1 MLISQRMG
9 FLNIPPILSGYKE
22 IMDLTLIAQT
32 FVNGLFLGGIYSLVA
47 IGLTVIFGVMRVINL
62 SHGSLMMLGMYGTYW
77 IFTLIRIDPYLSA
90 IFTIPL
96 LFILGVA
103 IQRFFIN
110 PVLGAPEENQLL
122 LTLGIMIIIDNLA
135 AFLWTPNNRSVNVV
149 YSGTHFN
156 IGGVIIPIPNLLT
169 FVVAILIVGT
179 IYFFLKKTD
188 LGKGLRAA
196 SEDPEGAY
204 AVGIDVRRM
213 YLIAFG
219 IGSACAGAAGSLVT
233 PFFYISPFIGFV
245 FVITAFVIVVFGGM
259 GSFTGALFGGL
270 IIGIVESFG
279 AIFMP
284 GSLKQVTVYVIF
296 ITILIFKPTGLL
308 GR

>member
-1 MLISQRMG
+1 
-9 FLNIPPILSGYKE
+9 
-22 IMDLTLIAQT
+22 MDLTLIAQT
-32 FVNGLFLGGIYSLVA
+32 FVNGLFLGGVYSLVA
-47 IGLTVIFGVMRVINL
+47 IGLTVIFGVMRVVNL
-62 SHGSLMMLGMYGTYW
+62 SHGSLLMLGMYGTYW

-90 IFTIPL
+90 ILTIPL

-103 IQRFFIN
+103 IQRLFIN
-110 PVLGAPEENQLL
+110 PILGAPEHNQLL

-135 AFLWTPNNRSVNVV
+135 SFLWTPNNRSVNVG
-149 YSGTHFN
+149 YSGSHFK

-169 FVVAILIVGT
+169 FVIAILIAGT
-179 IYFFLKKTD
+179 IYLFLKKTD

-196 SEDPEGAY
+196 SEDLEGAY
-204 AVGIDVRRM
+204 AVGIDVKRM

-219 IGSACAGAAGSLVT
+219 IGSACAGAAGSLIT

-245 FVITAFVIVVFGGM
+245 FVITAFIIVVFGGM
-259 GSFTGALFGGL
+259 GSFAGALLGGL

-296 ITILIFKPTGLL
+296 IIILIFKPTGLL

>member
-1 MLISQRMG
+1 
-9 FLNIPPILSGYKE
+9 
-22 IMDLTLIAQT
+22 MDLTLIAQT
-32 FVNGLFLGGIYSLVA
+32 FVNGLFLGGVYSLVA
-47 IGLTVIFGVMRVINL
+47 IGLTVIFGVMRVVNL

-77 IFTLIRIDPYLSA
+77 IFTLIRIDPYLST
-90 IFTIPL
+90 IVTIPL

-103 IQRFFIN
+103 IQKIFIN

-135 AFLWTPNNRSVNVV
+135 SFLWTPNNRSVNVG
-149 YSGTHFN
+149 YSGTHFK
-156 IGGVIIPIPNLLT
+156 IGGIIISIPNLLT
-169 FVVAILIVGT
+169 FVIAILIAGT
-179 IYFFLKKTD
+179 IYLFLKKTD

-196 SEDPEGAY
+196 SEDLEGAY
-204 AVGIDVRRM
+204 AVGIDVKRM

-245 FVITAFVIVVFGGM
+245 FVITAFIIVVFGGM

-270 IIGIVESFG
+270 IIGIAESFG

-284 GSLKQVTVYVIF
+284 GSLKQVSVYVIF
-296 ITILIFKPTGLL
+296 IIILIFKPTGLL